1 MATAS
6 IPTREDIFST
16 FAELSAVLH
25 AALRPLPTQTGDH
38 TYLRT
43 DEPDQSLLKQLKAL
57 NIENAGTI
65 KDVITHLGGRPTD
78 DKTYIM
84 ERVMRLASQLPLT
97 SSAGKGV
104 TSSFLTQ
111 LWDDLKHPPLSYLGD
126 DFIYRK
132 ADGSNN
138 NILWPHIGAA
148 GVPYA
153 RTVKPLQLQPIALPD
168 PGVVFDSLMA
178 RRDYKEHPN
187 KISSVLFYLASIIIH
202 DVFRTNR
209 TDFNISDTSSYLDL
223 APLYGS
229 NQDEQDMMRTFKD
242 GKIKPDCFSEKRIL
256 GFPPGVG
263 VLLIMFNR
271 FHNYVVEQLAVIDE
285 NGRFSSIR
293 RPLGQATHE
302 DIEAKYDNALFQTG
316 RLITGGLYI
325 QIILKDYVRTI
336 LNLNRTDSKWDL
348 DPRSADGK
356 TLFGEGA
363 GEAVGN
369 QVSAEFNL
377 VYRWHSCISK
387 KDEEWTKSLYRKM
400 FPGAQSHNL
409 WDIVKKLSDF
419 SQSLP
424 KDPHER
430 SFANLARTPNGS
442 YRDED
447 LASIFAANVDDPAG
461 AFGANQVPEVLR
473 DIEILGIMQ
482 ARSWKLASLNEF
494 RKFFKL
500 VPHKTFEDINPD
512 PYVAE
517 QLKRLYDH
525 PDFVEMYPG
534 LVVED
539 AKHRVTPGSGLC
551 PGYTISRA
559 VLSDAVALVRGDRF
573 YTVDYTP
580 KNLTNWGFTEADSD
594 LTVDNGHVFYKL
606 VLRAFPRNFR
616 EDSIY
621 AHYPM
626 VIPDENQKI
635 LSALNTARYY
645 NFEKPGARPELS
657 IINSYAASKTILQNQ
672 ADYKVTWGVDAI
684 DFLVRVG
691 AENYGQ
697 NFMLSGDGLQNAK
710 SRELMWLA
718 LYPGA
723 KSTHPLNSVPE
734 DASHTGRSF
743 GAHSTLPQSST
754 LQDNSHQSQE
764 SRSSNHPKGS
774 PGYAGCPSSG
784 RWVHEVKAFYEDI
797 TLRLLHQNSYQIAG
811 VNQVDIVR
819 DVSNFAQVHFA
830 SSVFSLPLKTE
841 QNPHG
846 IYTES
851 ELYTV
856 LALVFTCIFYDGD
869 PTKSFPL
876 RQAARTLAQQLGKLV
891 EFNVQCVNTAG
902 FVATILDRFHKH
914 NALTDYGIHLVRTLL
929 ANEEM
934 TVKDVV
940 YTNILPTAGGMVAI
954 QSQVFSQCLD
964 YYLSEGKEHLPDIH
978 RLSMLDDPEA
988 DDVLLH

>member
-1 MATAS
+1 M
-6 IPTREDIFST
+6 
-16 FAELSAVLH
+16 
-25 AALRPLPTQTGDH
+25 
-38 TYLRT
+38 
-43 DEPDQSLLKQLKAL
+43 
-57 NIENAGTI
+57 
-65 KDVITHLGGRPTD
+65 
-78 DKTYIM
+78 
-84 ERVMRLASQLPLT
+84 
-97 SSAGKGV
+97 
-104 TSSFLTQ
+104 
-111 LWDDLKHPPLSYLGD
+111 
-126 DFIYRK
+126 
-132 ADGSNN
+132 
-138 NILWPHIGAA
+138 
-148 GVPYA
+148 PYA
-153 RTVKPLQLQPIALPD
+153 RTVKPQQLQPIALPD

-178 RRDYKEHPN
+178 RKDFKEHPN

-209 TDFNISDTSSYLDL
+209 SDFNISDTSSYLDL

-229 NQDEQDMMRTFKD
+229 NQEEQDAMRTFKD
-242 GKIKPDCFSEKRIL
+242 GKLKPDCFSEKRIL

-271 FHNYVVEQLAVIDE
+271 FHNYVVEQLALIDE
-285 NGRFSSIR
+285 NGRFSSIG
-293 RPLGQATHE
+293 RPFGQAMGAET
-302 DIEAKYDNALFQTG
+302 EAKYDNALFQTG

-377 VYRWHSCISK
+377 VYRWHSCISN
-387 KDEEWTKSLYRKM
+387 KDEEWTNNLYQHM
-400 FPGAQSHNL
+400 FPGAHSHNL
-409 WDIVKKLSDF
+409 ADIVKRLSDF
-419 SQSLP
+419 GRSVP
-424 KDPHER
+424 KDPLER
-430 SFANLARTPNGS
+430 PFANLTRTTNGS
-442 YRDED
+442 YEDED
-447 LASIFAANVDDPAG
+447 LASIFAASVEDTAG

-473 DIEILGIMQ
+473 DVEILGILQ

-512 PYVAE
+512 LYVAE

-534 LVVED
+534 LMVED
-539 AKHRVTPGSGLC
+539 AKHPMTPGSGLC

-606 VLRAFPRNFR
+606 VLRAFPNHFR
-616 EDSIY
+616 QDSIY

-626 VIPDENQKI
+626 VTPDENQKI
-635 LSALNTARYY
+635 LNSLNMAQYY
-645 NFEKPGARPELS
+645 SFEKPRVLPELRS
-657 IINSYAASKTILQNQ
+657 IKSHAACQAILRNQ
-672 ADYKVTWGVDAI
+672 ANYKVTWGIDAI
-684 DFLVRVG
+684 DFLVHVG

-697 NFMLSGDGLQNAK
+697 SFMLSGDGLQNAR
-710 SRELMWLA
+710 SRELMGVA

-723 KSTHPLNSVPE
+723 RSTRQPKSVLQ
-734 DASHTGRSF
+734 DASNGSL
-743 GAHSTLPQSST
+743 GACSTPRQNGTTEDTSR
-754 LQDNSHQSQE
+754 QSQE
-764 SRSSNHPKGS
+764 ARSGSSQSGTTGHPN
-774 PGYAGCPSSG
+774 CPSSG
-784 RWVHEVKAFYEDI
+784 RWVLEVKSFYEDI
-797 TLRLLHQNSYQIAG
+797 TLRLLHRNSYKIAG

-819 DVSNFAQVHFA
+819 DVSNIAQVHFA
-830 SSVFSLPLKTE
+830 SSVFSLPLKTD
-841 QNPHG
+841 QNLHG
-846 IYTES
+846 VYTES
-851 ELYTV
+851 ELYTI

-869 PTKSFPL
+869 PTKSFPM
-876 RQAARTLAQQLGKLV
+876 RQAARTLTQQVGKLV
-891 EFNVQCVNTAG
+891 EFNVQFVNTAG
-902 FVATILDRFHKH
+902 FVAIILDRFHKH
-914 NALTDYGIHLVRTLL
+914 DSLTDYGVHLIQTLL
-929 ANEEM
+929 ANGAS
-934 TVKDVV
+934 VRDVV
-940 YTNILPTAGGMVAI
+940 YTNILPTAGGMVAY

-964 YYLSEGKEHLPDIH
+964 YYLSEGREHLSEIH
-978 RLSMLDDPEA
+978 RLASLDTTEA

>member
-1 MATAS
+1 LAS
-6 IPTREDIFST
+6 P
-16 FAELSAVLH
+16 
-25 AALRPLPTQTGDH
+25 
-38 TYLRT
+38 
-43 DEPDQSLLKQLKAL
+43 
-57 NIENAGTI
+57 AGT
-65 KDVITHLGGRPTD
+65 
-78 DKTYIM
+78 
-84 ERVMRLASQLPLT
+84 
-97 SSAGKGV
+97 GV
-104 TSSFLTQ
+104 TSAFLTQ
-111 LWDDLKHPPLSYLGD
+111 LWNDLKHPPLSYFGE

-148 GVPYA
+148 GAPYA
-153 RTVKPLQLQPIALPD
+153 RTIKPQLMQPIALPD
-168 PGVVFDSLMA
+168 PGVLFDSLMA
-178 RRDYKEHPN
+178 RKDFKQHPN
-187 KISSVLFYLASIIIH
+187 NISSVLFYLASIIIH
-202 DVFRTNR
+202 DIFRTNR
-209 TDFNISDTSSYLDL
+209 KDFNISDTSSYLDL

-229 NQDEQDMMRTFKD
+229 NQEEQDMMRTFKD

-271 FHNYVVEQLAVIDE
+271 FHNYVVEQLALIDE

-293 RPLGQATHE
+293 RPLTQAPAE
-302 DIEAKYDNALFQTG
+302 EIEARYDNALFQTG

-356 TLFGEGA
+356 ALFGEGP

-387 KDEEWTKSLYRKM
+387 KDEEWTKSVYQQM
-400 FPGAQSHNL
+400 FPGSQSHNL

-424 KDPHER
+424 ENPHDR
-430 SFANLARTPNGS
+430 PFANLARTTNGS
-442 YRDED
+442 YQDED
-447 LASIFAANVDDPAG
+447 LASIFAASVEDAAG

-473 DIEILGIMQ
+473 DVEILGIMQ

-500 VPHKTFEDINPD
+500 LPHKTFEDINPD

-539 AKHRVTPGSGLC
+539 AKHPTTPGSGLC

-606 VLRAFPRNFR
+606 VLRAFPKHFR
-616 EDSIY
+616 QNSIY

-635 LSALNTARYY
+635 LSALNMAQYY
-645 NFEKPGARPELS
+645 NFEKPKPATEMS
-657 IINSYAASKTILQNQ
+657 IINSYAACKAVLQNQ
-672 ADYKVTWGVDAI
+672 ADYRVTWGVDAI
-684 DFLVRVG
+684 DFLVQVG
-691 AENYGQ
+691 DENYGK
-697 NFMLSGDGLQNAK
+697 NFMLSGDGFQNAK
-710 SRELMWLA
+710 SRELMGVA

-723 KSTHPLNSVPE
+723 KSARPPKSVPE
-734 DASHTGRSF
+734 NDSNGSF
-743 GAHSTLPQSST
+743 GAHSTAWQNGT
-754 LQDNSHQSQE
+754 LEDAGHQSQE
-764 SRSSNHPKGS
+764 ARSSSCPNGT
-774 PGYAGCPSSG
+774 PGYASCPSSA
-784 RWVHEVKAFYEDI
+784 RWIEEVKSFYADI

-819 DVSNFAQVHFA
+819 DVSNIAQVHFA
-830 SSVFSLPLKTE
+830 SSVFSLPLKTN
-841 QNPHG
+841 QNPYG
-846 IYTES
+846 VYSES

-891 EFNVQCVNTAG
+891 EFNVRCVNAAG

-914 NALTDYGIHLVRTLL
+914 NALTDYGVHMVRTLL
-929 ANEEM
+929 ANQEK
-934 TVKDVV
+934 TVKDIV
-940 YTNILPTAGGMVAI
+940 YTNILPTAGGMVAN
-954 QSQVFSQCLD
+954 QSQLFSQCLD
-964 YYLSEGKEHLPDIH
+964 YYLSEGKEHVQEIH
-978 RLSMLDDPEA
+978 RLSMLDSPEA
-988 DDVLLH
+988 DDILLH

>member
-1 MATAS
+1 MATAHV
-6 IPTREDIFST
+6 PTREAVLNT
-16 FAELSAVLH
+16 FTELSAVLH

-38 TYLRT
+38 TYLEA
-43 DEPDQSLLKQLKAL
+43 DKPNESLLKQLKAL
-57 NIENAGTI
+57 NIENAGTV
-65 KDVITHLGGRPTD
+65 KDVIAHLGGRPTD
-78 DKTYIM
+78 DRAYIM
-84 ERVMRLASQLPLT
+84 ERVVRLASQLPLA
-97 SSAGKGV
+97 SYAGKGV
-104 TSSFLTQ
+104 TNSFLTQ
-111 LWDDLKHPPLSYLGD
+111 LWNDLKHPPLSYLGE
-126 DFIYRK
+126 DFMYRK

-148 GVPYA
+148 GAPYA
-153 RTVKPLQLQPIALPD
+153 RTVKPSQLRPIALPD

-178 RRDYKEHPN
+178 RKDFKEHPN
-187 KISSVLFYLASIIIH
+187 KISNVLFYLASIIIH
-202 DVFRTNR
+202 DIFRTNR
-209 TDFNISDTSSYLDL
+209 SDFNISDTSSYLDL

-229 NQDEQDMMRTFKD
+229 NQEEQDMMRTFKD

-271 FHNYVVEQLAVIDE
+271 FHNYVVDQLALIDE

-293 RPLGQATHE
+293 HPLGKETRE
-302 DIEAKYDNALFQTG
+302 EMEKRYDNALFQTG
-316 RLITGGLYI
+316 RLITGGLYV

-356 TLFGEGA
+356 TLFGDEA

-377 VYRWHSCISK
+377 VYRWHSCISQ
-387 KDEEWTKSLYRKM
+387 KDEEWTKSLYEKM

-409 WDIVKKLSDF
+409 WDIVKKLGDF

-424 KDPHER
+424 KDPHDR
-430 SFANLARTPNGS
+430 PFASLARTTSGS

-447 LASIFAANVDDPAG
+447 LASIFAASVDDVAG

-473 DIEILGIMQ
+473 DVEILGIMQ

-539 AKHRVTPGSGLC
+539 TKHPKTPGSGLC
-551 PGYTISRA
+551 PGYTMSRA
-559 VLSDAVALVRGDRF
+559 VLSDAVGLVRGDRF

-580 KNLTNWGFTEADSD
+580 QNLTNWGFTEAGSD

-606 VLRAFPRNFR
+606 VLRAFPRHFR
-616 EDSIY
+616 QDSIY

-626 VIPDENQKI
+626 VIPDENHKI
-635 LSALNTARYY
+635 LSGLHTAQCYS
-645 NFEKPGARPELS
+645 FEKPRAAAELIVVS
-657 IINSYAASKTILQNQ
+657 SYAACKAILQNQ
-672 ADYKVTWGVDAI
+672 LDYKVTWGSAI
-684 DFLVRVG
+684 DFLVQVG

-697 NFMLSGDGLQNAK
+697 NFMLSGDGLQNAR
-710 SRELMWLA
+710 SRELMGVA

-723 KSTHPLNSVPE
+723 RSPHPAKSVTGDPSNGPSTSQSAPQENGMLVENTRRSQGDGSVPRP
-734 DASHTGRSF
+734 DMAPTYAS
-743 GAHSTLPQSST
+743 
-754 LQDNSHQSQE
+754 
-764 SRSSNHPKGS
+764 
-774 PGYAGCPSSG
+774 CPSAG
-784 RWVHEVKAFYEDI
+784 RWTQEVKSFYEDI

-811 VNQVDIVR
+811 VSQVDIVR

-841 QNPHG
+841 QNPNG
-846 IYTES
+846 VYTES
-851 ELYTV
+851 ELYAV
-856 LALVFTCIFYDGD
+856 LALIFTCIFYDAD
-869 PTKSFPL
+869 PAKSFPL

-891 EFNVQCVNTAG
+891 EFNVRCVNTTG
-902 FVATILDRFHKH
+902 FVATILDHFHTH
-914 NALTDYGIHLVRTLL
+914 NALTDYGVHLVRTLL
-929 ANEEM
+929 ANKEM
-934 TVKDVV
+934 TVRDVV
-940 YTNILPTAGGMVAI
+940 YTNILPTAGGMVAN
-954 QSQVFSQCLD
+954 QSQLFSQCLD
-964 YYLSEGKEHLPDIH
+964 YYLSEGREHLPEIH
-978 RLSMLDDPEA
+978 RLSMQDDPEA
-988 DDVLLH
+988 DDILLH